1 MKRILIVEDD
11 MLVANLYSN
20 KFRMEGFQVDVAYDG
35 LAGQQ
40 QVAAFKPD
48 LVILDLM
55 LPKVN
60 GVEVIKY
67 MRAHSELKAVP
78 IVVFSNSFLTNLVQ
92 EAWKAGATKCLS
104 KTDCAPKQLIEVVT
118 KLLGPRTEA
127 PASTPVVPP
136 LPVFAATPP
145 TPPPY
150 PSGIDS
156 IEVDSFSLPAP
167 SLPAPSLPAPS
178 LPAPSLPAPSLPAPS
193 LPAPSL
199 PTPSLPTPSL
209 PTPSLPAPSLPAP
222 SLPAPSLPS
231 PGMAASGGD
240 PDAVFQAELRSSFL
254 ASGQQSVAMLRGLL
268 LSSSRSESEEGR
280 LSRLQEMN
288 QQVRQFSNNAAVVG
302 LTEMARL
309 AAALDALL
317 KELHDKPKQIT
328 PSTLRTL
335 AQTVDFLGMLFQRSS
350 SLEGG
355 KLASASC
362 LVVDDEVIS
371 RRAVTHSLDRAGLKS
386 VSVGSS
392 SVALQLLGENQFD
405 LVVLDIEMP
414 EMDGFELCAK
424 LRALPRHSDTPV
436 VFVTSHTDF
445 DSRAKSI
452 RSGGNDLIAKPFL
465 FMELAVKALTHVLR
479 RQIGRP

>member
-11 MLVANLYSN
+11 VLVANLYCN
-20 KFRMEGFQVDVAYDG
+20 KFRMEGFQVDVAHDG

-104 KTDCAPKQLIEVVT
+104 KTDCSPKQLIEVVT

-127 PASTPVVPP
+127 PASAPVVPP
-136 LPVFAATPP
+136 PPVFAAAPP

-150 PSGIDS
+150 PSGVDPIAAGSPSGLPAASMPAPSMPAPS
-156 IEVDSFSLPAP
+156 IPAPSIPAPSIPAPSIPAPTLPAP
-167 SLPAPSLPAPS
+167 TLPAPTLPAPT
-178 LPAPSLPAPSLPAPS
+178 LPALS
-193 LPAPSL
+193 
-199 PTPSLPTPSL
+199 
-209 PTPSLPAPSLPAP
+209 
-222 SLPAPSLPS
+222 
-231 PGMAASGGD
+231 MAADGEKS
-240 PDAVFQAELRSSFL
+240 DAVFQAELRSSFL
-254 ASGQQSVAMLRGLL
+254 ASGPQSVATLRGLL
-268 LSSSRSESEEGR
+268 HSFTRSESDVQR
-280 LSRLQEMN
+280 LSRLQDMN
-288 QQVRQFSNNAAVVG
+288 RQVRQFANNAAIVG

-309 AAALDALL
+309 AAALEALL
-317 KELHDKPKQIT
+317 KELYEKPKQIT

-335 AQTVDFLGMLFQRSS
+335 AQTVDFFGMLFQRSS

-355 KLASASC
+355 KFASASC
-362 LVVDDEVIS
+362 LVVDDEIIS

-386 VSVGSS
+386 VSVESS
-392 SVALQLLGENQFD
+392 SVALQLLGENEFD
-405 LVVLDIEMP
+405 LVVLDVEMP
-414 EMDGFELCAK
+414 GMDGFELCGK
-424 LRALPRHSDTPV
+424 LRALPRHSATPV
-436 VFVTSHTDF
+436 VFVTSRTDF
-445 DSRAKSI
+445 DSRAMSI
-452 RSGGNDLIAKPFL
+452 RSGGSDLIAKPFL

-479 RQIGRP
+479 HQMGKP

>member
-11 MLVANLYSN
+11 VLVANLYCN
-20 KFRMEGFQVDVAYDG
+20 KFRMEGFQVDVAHDG

-104 KTDCAPKQLIEVVT
+104 KTDCSPKQLIEVVT

-127 PASTPVVPP
+127 PASAPVVPP
-136 LPVFAATPP
+136 PPVFAAAPP

-150 PSGIDS
+150 PSGVDPIAAGSPSGLPAASMPAPSMPAPS
-156 IEVDSFSLPAP
+156 IPAPSIPAPTLPAP
-167 SLPAPSLPAPS
+167 TLPALS
-178 LPAPSLPAPSLPAPS
+178 
-193 LPAPSL
+193 
-199 PTPSLPTPSL
+199 
-209 PTPSLPAPSLPAP
+209 
-222 SLPAPSLPS
+222 
-231 PGMAASGGD
+231 MAADGEKS
-240 PDAVFQAELRSSFL
+240 DAVFQAELRSSFL
-254 ASGQQSVAMLRGLL
+254 ASGPQSVATLRGLL
-268 LSSSRSESEEGR
+268 HSFTRSESDVQR
-280 LSRLQEMN
+280 LSRLQDMN
-288 QQVRQFSNNAAVVG
+288 RQVRQFANNAAIVG

-309 AAALDALL
+309 AAALEALL
-317 KELHDKPKQIT
+317 KELYEKPKQIT

-335 AQTVDFLGMLFQRSS
+335 AQTVDFFGMLFQRSS

-355 KLASASC
+355 KFASASC
-362 LVVDDEVIS
+362 LVVDDEIIS

-386 VSVGSS
+386 VSVESS
-392 SVALQLLGENQFD
+392 SVALQLLGENEFD
-405 LVVLDIEMP
+405 LVVLDVEMP
-414 EMDGFELCAK
+414 GMDGFELCGK
-424 LRALPRHSDTPV
+424 LRALPRHSATPV
-436 VFVTSHTDF
+436 VFVTSRTDF
-445 DSRAKSI
+445 DSRAMSI
-452 RSGGNDLIAKPFL
+452 RSGGSDLIAKPFL

-479 RQIGRP
+479 HQMGKP